1 MNDRT
6 KEPRSIDAPHRR
18 GVLRGVAAGAASGL
32 GLHAGLAEAKAPAE
46 RGSPAYGSVVYIE
59 DFAPDYH
66 GPDYDWSSAIY
77 RAMESFPG
85 NEKHLPGGTIVFA
98 NKHDLEAYKVKS
110 TIVVRRQI
118 HFLGMGLSAVLQFPP
133 HVDGFHF
140 INADKGP
147 DAVWSSLTNLS
158 ILGTGSVISP
168 KGAGTGIKASVA
180 IVIDS
185 CKILQWFEYCVHFFT
200 DSTGQGPDGWRIS
213 NSGIGACAGTGFYVT
228 GHNSNVGTMLN
239 CMVTRCGSGRAIH
252 DDSFLGNTYVA
263 VMCSYGG
270 IFANGDAANGGNNCT
285 FVGCYV
291 ESGNPSYIAYPSV
304 VIGGELAEQGNEDI
318 PLGSAFFCDG
328 TNISNGLRYFASETS
343 GAYFDGKHTVENP
356 PKRRRTASI
365 IFGGP
370 GGPRGAAR
378 DPHSLMGFGEE
389 GDNTG
394 WGFKW
399 VRLGQF
405 GWNYA
410 GASIGYYGLNFYTKN
425 AQPANGF
432 SRDLSNEGRGG
443 VGFDLGFFLGSRQQK
458 FASDDAAPRRGF
470 HLAGDICF
478 NQNFKPGGVSHWR
491 CVASGTPGDW
501 EPVLEVLGKAY
512 TVATLPKAAPW
523 LQGARAHV
531 TDAKAP
537 SFLAPLVGG
546 GSTVCPAF
554 CNGVDWVAG

>member
-1 MNDRT
+1 MEDR
-6 KEPRSIDAPHRR
+6 KKDPRRGDAPHRR
-18 GVLRGVAAGAASGL
+18 GLLRGVAAGAASGL
-32 GLHAGLAEAKAPAE
+32 GLQAGLAQAKPPAE
-46 RGSPAYGSVVYIE
+46 RGFPAYGLVAYIE
-59 DFAPDYH
+59 DFAPDFH

-85 NEKHLPGGTIVFA
+85 NDKHLPGGTIVFA
-98 NKHDLEAYKVKS
+98 NKHNLEAYKVKS

-118 HFLGMGLSAVLQFPP
+118 HFLGMGLKAVLQFPP

-147 DAVWSSLTNLS
+147 DSVYSSLTNLS

-168 KGAGTGIKASVA
+168 KGPGTGVKASVA
-180 IVIDS
+180 ITIDNCVIT
-185 CKILQWFEYCVHFFT
+185 QWWEYCVHFYT
-200 DSTGQGPDGWRIS
+200 DSQGQGPDGWRIS

-228 GHNSNVGTMLN
+228 GHNSNVGTMFN
-239 CMVTRCGSGRAIH
+239 CMVTRCASGRAIH
-252 DDSFLGNTYVA
+252 DESFLGNTYVA

-270 IFANGDAANGGNNCT
+270 IYASGDATNHGNTCT

-291 ESGNPSYIAYPSV
+291 ESGNPCYIAEPSV
-304 VIGGELAEQGNEDI
+304 VIGGELSSIGNQDI
-318 PLGSAFFCDG
+318 PLGSALFLDG
-328 TNISNGLRYFASETS
+328 TNISNGLRYFASEAT
-343 GAYFDGKHTVENP
+343 GAFFDGKHTVEDP

-365 IFGGP
+365 TFGGP
-370 GGPRGAAR
+370 GAR
-378 DPHSLMGFGEE
+378 DAHSLMGFREE
-389 GDNTG
+389 ADNTG
-394 WGFKW
+394 WGFRW
-399 VRLGQF
+399 VRLGHF

-432 SRDLSNEGRGG
+432 SRDLSNGG
-443 VGFDLGFFLGSRQQK
+443 LGGIGFDLGFFLGPGQQK
-458 FASDDAAPRRGF
+458 FTGSDALPRRGS
-470 HLAGDICF
+470 HAAGDICF
-478 NQNFKPGGVSHWR
+478 NYSFKPGGVSHWR

-501 EPVLEVLGKAY
+501 EPVFELSGKAY
-512 TVATLPKAAPW
+512 TVATLPKAAPG

-554 CNGVDWVAG
+554 CNGAEWVAG